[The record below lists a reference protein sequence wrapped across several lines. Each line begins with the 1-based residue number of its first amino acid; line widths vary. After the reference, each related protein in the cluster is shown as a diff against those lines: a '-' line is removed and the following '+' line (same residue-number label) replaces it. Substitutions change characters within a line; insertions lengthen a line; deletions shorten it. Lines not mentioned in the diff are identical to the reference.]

1 LYNLMVV
8 STVCQA
14 ADYLVVLAEEGD
26 DDAFAEDK
34 DEEGQA
40 ADAGVKGPESA
51 ASTEDGGAPVAGD
64 GRPTSP
70 DSWQAEF
77 KRLEEAWLAGRTV
90 IAASDIIT

>member
-8 STVCQA
+8 ST
-14 ADYLVVLAEEGD
+14 
-26 DDAFAEDK
+26 
-34 DEEGQA
+34 EGQA

-51 ASTEDGGAPVAGD
+51 ASTEDGGRQWPAM
-64 GRPTSP
+64 RPTSP

-90 IAASDIIT
+90 IAASDIVT